1 MNDDVKEMLRATTI
15 LQYASFAYERAVAEG
30 DRLAARNEL
39 RAMME
44 ATNLVNLA
52 QARMSRIVEKM
63 PR

>member
-1 MNDDVKEMLRATTI
+1 MNYDVKEMLRATTI

-30 DRLAARNEL
+30 DRVKAKVEL

-44 ATNLVNLA
+44 ATNLVNLCH
-52 QARMSRIVEKM
+52 ARMMRVVERM